1 LICDLLPSHFI
12 MNKILF
18 LLLVLFFSAF
28 AQQISVLTDARDGK
42 KYKTVEIGN
51 QMWMAENLN
60 YDIKGSKCYDN
71 KPDNCAKYGRLYNW
85 QTANTACPNGW
96 HLPSRAEWEALTM
109 EVGGEKTEGLKL
121 KAKSGWD
128 SNGNGT
134 DDFGF
139 SALPGGS
146 GYSDGRFF
154 SVGYYGYW
162 WSSSEYNSYGA
173 YYRGMYYYDEG
184 AIWYSGNK
192 ASLSSVRCV
201 QETEQW

>member
-109 EVGGEKTEGLKL
+109 EVGGKKR
-121 KAKSGWD
+121 K
-128 SNGNGT
+128 
-134 DDFGF
+134 
-139 SALPGGS
+139 
-146 GYSDGRFF
+146 
-154 SVGYYGYW
+154 V
-162 WSSSEYNSYGA
+162 
-173 YYRGMYYYDEG
+173 
-184 AIWYSGNK
+184 
-192 ASLSSVRCV
+192 
-201 QETEQW
+201 